1 MFLSYPGSLPAPLQ
15 EALKQE
21 QPGQRPKQLLDLGGV
36 RKSWNNPGS
45 HHEWCWLTRI
55 GKEVTISKATYEA
68 VVAWEGR
75 SGSAGRG
82 TSFLTVNFE
91 LLQTPQ
97 AHLNWFSQELCKTL
111 WHHDQHNTA
120 SGDKVKPLSFLGE

>member
-1 MFLSYPGSLPAPLQ
+1 MSLSYPGSLPAPLQ

-45 HHEWCWLTRI
+45 HHEWCWVTRI

-68 VVAWEGR
+68 VVAGGCLGR
-75 SGSAGRG
+75 EEWVCR
-82 TSFLTVNFE
+82 
-91 LLQTPQ
+91 Q
-97 AHLNWFSQELCKTL
+97 
-111 WHHDQHNTA
+111 
-120 SGDKVKPLSFLGE
+120 GDEFCDSEF